1 MYVLKIIKSIMV
13 SGKILEPGKIFRT
26 QNVQELITKGY
37 ARKLT
42 QDEKRVILDGYVLYA
57 EKLFNFKEG
66 VRTVC

>member
-1 MYVLKIIKSIMV
+1 MQLLKVIKPIKV
-13 SGKILEPGKIFRT
+13 SGKVLQPGEMVR
-26 QNVQELITKGY
+26 VQDVKGLINQGY

-66 VRTVC
+66 VRTLC